1 MKISYNWLKQF
12 LNLKDT
18 VEDTADMLT
27 ELGLEVED
35 ILDFKSIKGGLKGVV
50 IGKVRTCKKH
60 PNADRLKITTVS
72 IGLNKD
78 VQIICG
84 APNVDLNQTV
94 AVATAGTKIYSNDD
108 CWTIQKSKIRGEISD
123 GMICGED
130 ELGLGDSHEGIML
143 LDKKYEAGTPLDT
156 IFKIESDKILEIGLT
171 PNRSDAISHYG
182 TARDLRAGLLQRGMK
197 LELMKPSI
205 SDFIIDKKLVNIKLE
220 VENNLLAPRYCG
232 IVIDDIVVQE
242 SPQWLINRLK
252 SIDVTPINNIVDITN
267 YVLHDIGQPL
277 HAFDYNKIHE
287 NKISVKTLKN
297 GTKFTALDGI
307 ERKLT
312 SNDLMICSGNK
323 PLCLA
328 GIYGGLDSGITEKTT
343 SIFLESAYFD
353 PITIRKS
360 SKYHGLNTDA
370 SYRFERGVDP
380 NITDLALKRAC
391 ILIKQICKNSMV
403 SSDITDVY
411 PKRIEEKQII
421 ISFKNIENLIGK
433 KIDREIIKR
442 IITSLDIKIESITES
457 NLGIS
462 IPAYRN
468 DVTREADVIEE
479 ILRIY
484 GYNNIESSKK
494 INRSLILHDQLSKND
509 IENIIANHLVSLGFS
524 EIITNSLTSPKFN
537 KANKNIKESLHVSVI
552 NSSSSDLSSLRNS
565 LMFSGIEALSYN
577 INRKQSN
584 LKMFEFGKDYIK
596 NNNKYIEE
604 EKLCLFITGNKS
616 SKNWN
621 KTLHKSD
628 FYYVKG
634 VVSSI
639 IDRLNLSKANS
650 KPTIDKNLKDGE
662 TLILNDK
669 PLVSFGFISQNSLD
683 VFDIEQEVYYVEFNW
698 GNVLGSINKG
708 PVLFQEIPKF
718 PEVSR
723 DLSILIDEDISFESI
738 YNSAYKANKNLIK
751 NISLFDVYIGN
762 NIPKNKKSYGLN
774 FKISDKSKTLSDN
787 EIDHLMKNVT
797 NNLIKEFG
805 AELR

>member
-484 GYNNIESSKK
+484 GYNNIKSSKK

>member
-130 ELGLGDSHEGIML
+130 ELGLGESHEGIML

>member
-60 PNADRLKITTVS
+60 PNADRLKITTVN
-72 IGLNKD
+72 IGLNED

-130 ELGLGDSHEGIML
+130 ELGLGESHEGIML

-182 TARDLRAGLLQRGMK
+182 TARDLRAGLLQRGRK

-220 VENNLLAPRYCG
+220 VENSHLAPRYCG

-252 SIDVTPINNIVDITN
+252 SIDITPINNIVDITN

-307 ERKLT
+307 ERELT

-421 ISFKNIENLIGK
+421 IGFKNIENLIGK

-479 ILRIY
+479 VLRIY

-577 INRKQSN
+577 VNRKQSN

-698 GNVLGSINKG
+698 GNVLDSINKG

-723 DLSILIDEDISFESI
+723 DLSILIDEDTSFESI

>member
-12 LNLKDT
+12 INLKDT

-35 ILDFKSIKGGLKGVV
+35 VSDFKSIKGGLKGVV
-50 IGKVRTCKKH
+50 IGKVKTCKKH
-60 PNADRLKITTVS
+60 PNADRLKITTVN
-72 IGLNKD
+72 IGLNED

-130 ELGLGDSHEGIML
+130 ELGLGESHEGIML
-143 LDKKYEAGTPLDT
+143 LDKKHEAGTPLDT

-182 TARDLRAGLLQRGMK
+182 TARDLRAGLLQRGRK
-197 LELMKPSI
+197 LELIKPSI
-205 SDFIIDKKLVNIKLE
+205 SDFIIDKKSVNIKLE
-220 VENNLLAPRYCG
+220 VENSLLAPRYCG
-232 IVIDDIVVQE
+232 IVIDDIIVQE

-297 GTKFTALDGI
+297 GTKFTTLDGI

-312 SNDLMICSGNK
+312 NNDLMICSGNK

-380 NITDLALKRAC
+380 SITDLALKRAC

-403 SSDITDVY
+403 SSDIIDVY

-421 ISFKNIENLIGK
+421 IGFKNIENLIGK
-433 KIDREIIKR
+433 KIDREIIKG

-494 INRSLILHDQLSKND
+494 INRSLIPHDQLSKND

-537 KANKNIKESLHVSVI
+537 KANKNITESLHVSVI

-577 INRKQSN
+577 VNRKQSN

-698 GNVLGSINKG
+698 ENVLGSIDKG

-723 DLSILIDEDISFESI
+723 DLSILIDESTPFESI

-787 EIDHLMKNVT
+787 EIDDLMKNIT

>member
-35 ILDFKSIKGGLKGVV
+35 VLDFKSIKGGLKGVV
-50 IGKVRTCKKH
+50 IGKVITCKKH

-130 ELGLGDSHEGIML
+130 ELGLGESHEGIML

-628 FYYVKG
+628 FYYAKG

-698 GNVLGSINKG
+698 GNVLGSITKG

>member
-277 HAFDYNKIHE
+277 HAFDYNKIHD

>member
-805 AELR
+805 VELR

>member
-130 ELGLGDSHEGIML
+130 ELGLGESHEGIML

-343 SIFLESAYFD
+343 SIFLESAYSD

>member
-12 LNLKDT
+12 INLKDT

-35 ILDFKSIKGGLKGVV
+35 VSDFKSIKGGLKGVV
-50 IGKVRTCKKH
+50 IGKVKTCKKH
-60 PNADRLKITTVS
+60 PNADRLKITTVN
-72 IGLNKD
+72 IGLNED

-108 CWTIQKSKIRGEISD
+108 CWTIQKSKIRGEISN
-123 GMICGED
+123 GMICAED
-130 ELGLGDSHEGIML
+130 ELGLGESHEGIML
-143 LDKKYEAGTPLDT
+143 LDEKYKAGTPLDT
-156 IFKIESDKILEIGLT
+156 IFKIESDKILEISLT

-182 TARDLRAGLLQRGMK
+182 TARDLRAGLLHRGRK
-197 LELMKPSI
+197 LELIKPSI
-205 SDFIIDKKLVNIKLE
+205 SDFIIDKKSVNIKLE
-220 VENNLLAPRYCG
+220 VENSLLAPRYCG

-242 SPQWLINRLK
+242 SPQWLINKLK
-252 SIDVTPINNIVDITN
+252 SIDVAPINNIVDVTN

-297 GTKFTALDGI
+297 GTKFTTLDGI

-312 SNDLMICSGNK
+312 TNDLMICSGNK

-343 SIFLESAYFD
+343 SIFLESACFD

-380 NITDLALKRAC
+380 SITDLALKRAC
-391 ILIKQICKNSMV
+391 ILIKQICENSMV
-403 SSDITDVY
+403 SSGITDLY

-433 KIDREIIKR
+433 KIDREIIKG

-494 INRSLILHDQLSKND
+494 INRSLIPYDQLSKND

-537 KANKNIKESLHVSVI
+537 KANKNITESLHVNII

-577 INRKQSN
+577 LNRKQMN

-596 NNNKYIEE
+596 NDNKYIEE

-698 GNVLGSINKG
+698 SNVLGSIDKG
-708 PVLFQEIPKF
+708 HVLFQEIPKF

-723 DLSILIDEDISFESI
+723 DLSILIDEDTSFESI

-787 EIDHLMKNVT
+787 EIDDLMKNIT

>member
-12 LNLKDT
+12 INLKDT

-35 ILDFKSIKGGLKGVV
+35 VSDFKSIKGGLKGVV
-50 IGKVRTCKKH
+50 IGKVKTCKKH
-60 PNADRLKITTVS
+60 PNADRLKITTVN
-72 IGLNKD
+72 IGLNED

-108 CWTIQKSKIRGEISD
+108 CWTIQKSKIRGEISN
-123 GMICGED
+123 GMICAED
-130 ELGLGDSHEGIML
+130 ELGLGESHEEIML
-143 LDKKYEAGTPLDT
+143 LDKKYKAGTPLDT

-182 TARDLRAGLLQRGMK
+182 TARDLRAGLLQRGRK
-197 LELMKPSI
+197 LELIKPSI
-205 SDFIIDKKLVNIKLE
+205 SDFIIDKKSVNIKLE
-220 VENNLLAPRYCG
+220 VENSLLAPRYCG
-232 IVIDDIVVQE
+232 IVIDDIIVQE

-297 GTKFTALDGI
+297 GTKFTTLDGI

-312 SNDLMICSGNK
+312 NNDLMICSGNK

-380 NITDLALKRAC
+380 SITDLALKRAC

-403 SSDITDVY
+403 SSDIIDVY
-411 PKRIEEKQII
+411 PKKIEEKQII
-421 ISFKNIENLIGK
+421 IGFKNIENLIGK
-433 KIDREIIKR
+433 KIDREIIKG

-494 INRSLILHDQLSKND
+494 INRSLIPHDQLSKND

-537 KANKNIKESLHVSVI
+537 KANKNITESLHVSVI

-577 INRKQSN
+577 VNRKQSN

-596 NNNKYIEE
+596 NNNKYIEK

-669 PLVSFGFISQNSLD
+669 PLVSFGFISQKSLD

-698 GNVLGSINKG
+698 GNVLGSIDKG

-723 DLSILIDEDISFESI
+723 DLSILIDEDTSFESI

-787 EIDHLMKNVT
+787 EIDDLMTNIT
-797 NNLIKEFG
+797 NNLIKKFG

>member
-12 LNLKDT
+12 INLKDT

-35 ILDFKSIKGGLKGVV
+35 VSDFKSIKGGLKGVV
-50 IGKVRTCKKH
+50 IGKVKTCKKH
-60 PNADRLKITTVS
+60 PNADRLKITTVN
-72 IGLNKD
+72 IGLNED

-108 CWTIQKSKIRGEISD
+108 CWTIQKSKIRGEISN
-123 GMICGED
+123 GMICAED
-130 ELGLGDSHEGIML
+130 ELGLGESHEGIML
-143 LDKKYEAGTPLDT
+143 LDEKYKAGTPLDT
-156 IFKIESDKILEIGLT
+156 IFKIESDKILEISLT

-182 TARDLRAGLLQRGMK
+182 TARDLRAGLLHRGRK
-197 LELMKPSI
+197 LELIKPSI
-205 SDFIIDKKLVNIKLE
+205 SDFIIDKKSVNIKLE
-220 VENNLLAPRYCG
+220 VENSLLAPRYCG

-242 SPQWLINRLK
+242 SPQWLINKLK
-252 SIDVTPINNIVDITN
+252 SIDVAPINNIVDVTN

-297 GTKFTALDGI
+297 GTKFTTLDGI

-312 SNDLMICSGNK
+312 TNDLMICSGNK

-380 NITDLALKRAC
+380 SITDLALKRAC
-391 ILIKQICKNSMV
+391 ILIKQICENSMV
-403 SSDITDVY
+403 SSGITDLY

-433 KIDREIIKR
+433 KIDREIIKG

-494 INRSLILHDQLSKND
+494 INRSLIPYDQLSKND

-537 KANKNIKESLHVSVI
+537 KANKNITESLHVNII

-577 INRKQSN
+577 LNRKQMN

-596 NNNKYIEE
+596 NDNKYIEE

-698 GNVLGSINKG
+698 SNVLGSIDKG
-708 PVLFQEIPKF
+708 HVLFQEIPKF

-723 DLSILIDEDISFESI
+723 DLSILIDEDTSFESI

-787 EIDHLMKNVT
+787 EIDDLMKNIT

>member
-12 LNLKDT
+12 INLKDT

-35 ILDFKSIKGGLKGVV
+35 VSDFKSIKGGLKGVV
-50 IGKVRTCKKH
+50 IGKVKTCKKH
-60 PNADRLKITTVS
+60 PNADRLKITTVN
-72 IGLNKD
+72 IGLNED

-108 CWTIQKSKIRGEISD
+108 CWTIQKSKIRGEISN
-123 GMICGED
+123 GMICAED
-130 ELGLGDSHEGIML
+130 ELGLGESHEGIML
-143 LDKKYEAGTPLDT
+143 LDEKYKAGTPLDT

-182 TARDLRAGLLQRGMK
+182 TARDLRAGLLQRGRK
-197 LELMKPSI
+197 LELIKPSI
-205 SDFIIDKKLVNIKLE
+205 SDFIIDKKSVNIKLE
-220 VENNLLAPRYCG
+220 VENSLLAPRYCG

-242 SPQWLINRLK
+242 SPQWLINKLK

-297 GTKFTALDGI
+297 GTKFTTLDGI

-312 SNDLMICSGNK
+312 TNDLMICSGNK

-380 NITDLALKRAC
+380 SITDLALKRAC
-391 ILIKQICKNSMV
+391 ILIKQICENSMV
-403 SSDITDVY
+403 SSGITDLY

-433 KIDREIIKR
+433 KIDREIIKG

-494 INRSLILHDQLSKND
+494 INRSLIPYDQLSKND

-537 KANKNIKESLHVSVI
+537 KANKNITESLHVNII

-577 INRKQSN
+577 LNRKQMN

-596 NNNKYIEE
+596 NDNKYIEE

-669 PLVSFGFISQNSLD
+669 PLVSFGFISQKSLD

-698 GNVLGSINKG
+698 SNVLGSIDKG
-708 PVLFQEIPKF
+708 HVLFQEIPKF

-723 DLSILIDEDISFESI
+723 DLSILIDEDTSFESI
-738 YNSAYKANKNLIK
+738 YNSAYKTNRNLIK
-751 NISLFDVYIGN
+751 NISLFDVYIGK

-787 EIDHLMKNVT
+787 EIDDLMKNIT

>member
-60 PNADRLKITTVS
+60 PNADRLKITTVN
-72 IGLNKD
+72 IGLNED

-84 APNVDLNQTV
+84 APNVDSNQTV
-94 AVATAGTKIYSNDD
+94 AVATTGTKLYSNDD

-130 ELGLGDSHEGIML
+130 ELGLGESHEGIML

-182 TARDLRAGLLQRGMK
+182 TARDLRAGLLQRGRK

-220 VENNLLAPRYCG
+220 VENSHLAPRYCG

-252 SIDVTPINNIVDITN
+252 SIDITPINNIVDITN

-307 ERKLT
+307 ERELT

-421 ISFKNIENLIGK
+421 IGFKNIENLIGK

-457 NLGIS
+457 NLRIS

-479 ILRIY
+479 VLRIY

-577 INRKQSN
+577 VNRKQSN

-698 GNVLGSINKG
+698 GNVLDSINKG

-723 DLSILIDEDISFESI
+723 DLSILIDEDTSFESI

>member
-12 LNLKDT
+12 INLKDT

-35 ILDFKSIKGGLKGVV
+35 VSDFKSIKGGLKGVV
-50 IGKVRTCKKH
+50 IGKVKTCKKH
-60 PNADRLKITTVS
+60 PNADRLKITTVN
-72 IGLNKD
+72 IGLNED

-108 CWTIQKSKIRGEISD
+108 CWTIQKSKIRGEISN
-123 GMICGED
+123 GMICAED
-130 ELGLGDSHEGIML
+130 ELGLGESHEGIML
-143 LDKKYEAGTPLDT
+143 LDEKYKAGTPLDT
-156 IFKIESDKILEIGLT
+156 IFKIESDKILEISLT

-182 TARDLRAGLLQRGMK
+182 TARDLRAGLLHRGRK
-197 LELMKPSI
+197 LELIKPSI
-205 SDFIIDKKLVNIKLE
+205 SDFIIDKKSVNIKLE
-220 VENNLLAPRYCG
+220 VENSLLAPRYCG

-242 SPQWLINRLK
+242 SPQWLINKLK
-252 SIDVTPINNIVDITN
+252 SIDVAPINNIVDVTN

-297 GTKFTALDGI
+297 GTKFTTLDGI

-312 SNDLMICSGNK
+312 TNDLMICSGNK

-380 NITDLALKRAC
+380 SITDLALKRAC
-391 ILIKQICKNSMV
+391 ILIKQICENSMV
-403 SSDITDVY
+403 SSGITDLY

-433 KIDREIIKR
+433 KIDREIIKG

-494 INRSLILHDQLSKND
+494 INRSLIPYDQLSKND

-537 KANKNIKESLHVSVI
+537 KANKNITESLHVNII

-577 INRKQSN
+577 LNRKQMN

-596 NNNKYIEE
+596 NDNKYIEE

-698 GNVLGSINKG
+698 SNVLGSIDKG
-708 PVLFQEIPKF
+708 HVLFQEIPKF

-723 DLSILIDEDISFESI
+723 DLSILIDEDTLFESI

-787 EIDHLMKNVT
+787 EIDDLMKNIT

>member
-12 LNLKDT
+12 INLKDT

-35 ILDFKSIKGGLKGVV
+35 VSDFKSIKGGLKGVV
-50 IGKVRTCKKH
+50 IGKVKTCKKH
-60 PNADRLKITTVS
+60 PNADRLKITTVN
-72 IGLNKD
+72 IGLNED

-108 CWTIQKSKIRGEISD
+108 CWTIQKSKIRGEISN
-123 GMICGED
+123 GMICAED
-130 ELGLGDSHEGIML
+130 ELGLGESHEEIML
-143 LDKKYEAGTPLDT
+143 LDKKYKAGTPLDT
-156 IFKIESDKILEIGLT
+156 IFKIESDKILEISLT

-182 TARDLRAGLLQRGMK
+182 TARDLRAGLLHRGRK
-197 LELMKPSI
+197 LELIKPSI
-205 SDFIIDKKLVNIKLE
+205 SDFIIDKKSVNIKLE
-220 VENNLLAPRYCG
+220 VENSLLAPRYCG

-242 SPQWLINRLK
+242 SPQWLINKLK
-252 SIDVTPINNIVDITN
+252 SIDVAPINNIVDVTN

-297 GTKFTALDGI
+297 GTKFTTLDGI

-312 SNDLMICSGNK
+312 TNDLMICSGNK

-380 NITDLALKRAC
+380 SITDLALKRAC
-391 ILIKQICKNSMV
+391 ILIKQICENSMV
-403 SSDITDVY
+403 SSGITDLY

-433 KIDREIIKR
+433 KIDREIIKG

-494 INRSLILHDQLSKND
+494 INRSLIPYDQLSKND

-537 KANKNIKESLHVSVI
+537 KANKNITESLHVNII

-577 INRKQSN
+577 LNRKQMN

-596 NNNKYIEE
+596 NDNKYIEE

-698 GNVLGSINKG
+698 SNVLGSIDKG
-708 PVLFQEIPKF
+708 HVLFQEIPKF

-723 DLSILIDEDISFESI
+723 DLSILIDEDTSFKSI
-738 YNSAYKANKNLIK
+738 YNSAYKVNKNLIK

-787 EIDHLMKNVT
+787 EIDDLMKNIT

>member
-1 MKISYNWLKQF
+1 MKISYNWLRQF

-18 VEDTADMLT
+18 AEGTADMLT

-94 AVATAGTKIYSNDD
+94 AVATTGTKIYSNDD

-130 ELGLGDSHEGIML
+130 ELGLGESHEGIML

>member
-12 LNLKDT
+12 INLKDT

-35 ILDFKSIKGGLKGVV
+35 VSDFKSIKGGLKGVV
-50 IGKVRTCKKH
+50 IGKVKTCKKH
-60 PNADRLKITTVS
+60 PNADRLKITTVN
-72 IGLNKD
+72 IGLNED

-108 CWTIQKSKIRGEISD
+108 CWTIQKSKIRGEISN
-123 GMICGED
+123 GMICAED
-130 ELGLGDSHEGIML
+130 ELGLGESHEGIML
-143 LDKKYEAGTPLDT
+143 LDEKYKAGTPLDT
-156 IFKIESDKILEIGLT
+156 IFKIESDKILEISLT

-182 TARDLRAGLLQRGMK
+182 TARDLRAGLLHRGRK
-197 LELMKPSI
+197 LELIKPSI
-205 SDFIIDKKLVNIKLE
+205 SDFIIDKKSVNIKLE
-220 VENNLLAPRYCG
+220 VENSLLAPRYCG

-242 SPQWLINRLK
+242 SPQWLINKLK
-252 SIDVTPINNIVDITN
+252 SIDVAPINNIVDVTN

-297 GTKFTALDGI
+297 GTKFTTLDGI

-312 SNDLMICSGNK
+312 TNDLMICSGNK

-380 NITDLALKRAC
+380 SITDLALKRAC
-391 ILIKQICKNSMV
+391 ILIKQICENSMV
-403 SSDITDVY
+403 SSGITDLY

-433 KIDREIIKR
+433 KIDREIIKG

-494 INRSLILHDQLSKND
+494 INRSLIPHDQLSKND

-537 KANKNIKESLHVSVI
+537 KANKNITESLHVSVI

-577 INRKQSN
+577 VNRKQSN

-621 KTLHKSD
+621 KTLQKSD

-634 VVSSI
+634 IVSSI

-698 GNVLGSINKG
+698 GNVLGSIDKG
-708 PVLFQEIPKF
+708 HVLFQEIPKF

-723 DLSILIDEDISFESI
+723 DLSILIDEGTSFESI

-787 EIDHLMKNVT
+787 EIDDLMKNIT

>member
-60 PNADRLKITTVS
+60 PNADRLKITTVN

-94 AVATAGTKIYSNDD
+94 AVATAGTKIYSNND

-123 GMICGED
+123 GMICAED
-130 ELGLGDSHEGIML
+130 ELGLGESHEGIML

-182 TARDLRAGLLQRGMK
+182 TARDLRAGLLQRGRK

-220 VENNLLAPRYCG
+220 VENSHLAPRYCG

-252 SIDVTPINNIVDITN
+252 SIDITPINNIVDITN

-307 ERKLT
+307 ERELT

-421 ISFKNIENLIGK
+421 IGFKNIENLIGK

-479 ILRIY
+479 VLRIY

-577 INRKQSN
+577 VNRKQSN

-698 GNVLGSINKG
+698 GNVLDSINKG

-723 DLSILIDEDISFESI
+723 DLSILIDEDTSFESI

>member
-130 ELGLGDSHEGIML
+130 ELGLGESHEGIML

-421 ISFKNIENLIGK
+421 IGFKNIENLIGK

>member
-723 DLSILIDEDISFESI
+723 DLSILIDEDTSFESI

>member
-130 ELGLGDSHEGIML
+130 ELGLGESHEGIML

-433 KIDREIIKR
+433 KIDREIIKK

>member
-12 LNLKDT
+12 INLKDT

-35 ILDFKSIKGGLKGVV
+35 VSDFKSIKGGLKGVV
-50 IGKVRTCKKH
+50 IGKVKTCKKH
-60 PNADRLKITTVS
+60 PNADRLKITTVN
-72 IGLNKD
+72 IGLNED

-108 CWTIQKSKIRGEISD
+108 CWTIQKSKIRGEISN
-123 GMICGED
+123 GMICAED
-130 ELGLGDSHEGIML
+130 ELGLGESHEEIML
-143 LDKKYEAGTPLDT
+143 LDKKYKAGTPLDT

-182 TARDLRAGLLQRGMK
+182 TARDLRAGLLQRGRK
-197 LELMKPSI
+197 LELIKPSI
-205 SDFIIDKKLVNIKLE
+205 SDFIIDKKSVNIKLE
-220 VENNLLAPRYCG
+220 VENSLLAPRYCG
-232 IVIDDIVVQE
+232 IVIDDIIVQE

-297 GTKFTALDGI
+297 GTKFTTLDGI

-312 SNDLMICSGNK
+312 NNDLMICSGNK

-380 NITDLALKRAC
+380 SITDLALKRAC
-391 ILIKQICKNSMV
+391 IIIKQICKNSMV
-403 SSDITDVY
+403 SSDIIDVY
-411 PKRIEEKQII
+411 PKKIEEKQII
-421 ISFKNIENLIGK
+421 IGFKNIENLIGK
-433 KIDREIIKR
+433 KIDREIIKG

-494 INRSLILHDQLSKND
+494 INRSLIPHDQLSKND

-537 KANKNIKESLHVSVI
+537 KANKNITESLHVSVI

-577 INRKQSN
+577 VNRKQSN

-669 PLVSFGFISQNSLD
+669 PLVSFGFISQKSLD

-698 GNVLGSINKG
+698 GNVLGSIDKG

-723 DLSILIDEDISFESI
+723 DLSILIDEDTSFESI

-787 EIDHLMKNVT
+787 EIDDLMTNIT

>member
-60 PNADRLKITTVS
+60 PNADRLKITTVN

-94 AVATAGTKIYSNDD
+94 AVATAGTKIYSNND

-130 ELGLGDSHEGIML
+130 ELGLGESHEGIML

-182 TARDLRAGLLQRGMK
+182 TARDLRAGLLQRGRK

-220 VENNLLAPRYCG
+220 VENSHLAPRYCG

-252 SIDVTPINNIVDITN
+252 SIDITPINNIVDITN

-307 ERKLT
+307 ERELT

-421 ISFKNIENLIGK
+421 IGFKNIENLIGK

-479 ILRIY
+479 VLRIY

-577 INRKQSN
+577 VNRKQSN

-698 GNVLGSINKG
+698 GNVLDSINKG

-723 DLSILIDEDISFESI
+723 DLSILIDEDTSFESI

>member
-537 KANKNIKESLHVSVI
+537 KANKNITESLHVSVI